1 MTILIPV
8 PTIEIAMAKFAK
20 WEKRRVELDFPE
32 DTVRLVATG
41 DPDLPWIV
49 EVLDELIKASGEME

>member
-49 EVLDELIKASGEME
+49 EVLDELVEAADEMQ